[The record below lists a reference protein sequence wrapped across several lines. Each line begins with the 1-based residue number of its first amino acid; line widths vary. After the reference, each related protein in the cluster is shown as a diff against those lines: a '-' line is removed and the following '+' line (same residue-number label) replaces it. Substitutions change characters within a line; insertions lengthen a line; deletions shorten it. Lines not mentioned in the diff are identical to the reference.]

1 MKEIRK
7 QSTREEIFNGMSHA
21 AGLVFFLVLMP
32 WLFRN
37 VRHFRDGE
45 LLWTVYVFGFGIVS
59 TYFSSAVYHFMP
71 RGIWKDRW
79 RIIDHISIFFLIGGT
94 YTPVIIQYL
103 SAPYRLI
110 FMGIMWT
117 IIFAGAILKFWWTG
131 KYDHWSTALYVFLGW
146 MLLFVIW
153 PIWQNTP
160 GLVFTWIIGG
170 GLSYTVGIYF
180 YRKSDRLYNH
190 VVWHS
195 FVILG
200 TLCHWIAIFLSFQ
213 G

>member
-1 MKEIRK
+1 
-7 QSTREEIFNGMSHA
+7 
-21 AGLVFFLVLMP
+21 
-32 WLFRN
+32 
-37 VRHFRDGE
+37 
-45 LLWTVYVFGFGIVS
+45 
-59 TYFSSAVYHFMP
+59 
-71 RGIWKDRW
+71 
-79 RIIDHISIFFLIGGT
+79 
-94 YTPVIIQYL
+94 
-103 SAPYRLI
+103 
-110 FMGIMWT
+110 MGIMWT

-190 VVWHS
+190 GVWHS
-195 FVILG
+195 YVILV
-200 TLCHWIAIFLSFQ
+200 TLCNCSAMFLRFH